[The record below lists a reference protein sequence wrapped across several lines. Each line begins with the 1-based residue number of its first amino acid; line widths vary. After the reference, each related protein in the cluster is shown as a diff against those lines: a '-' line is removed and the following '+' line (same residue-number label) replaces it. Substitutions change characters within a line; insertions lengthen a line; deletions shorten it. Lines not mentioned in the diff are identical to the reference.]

1 MRIVSGSLMFTV
13 KFFIVNLGFVRYFY
27 LHLFYKTG
35 LTVEQCYY
43 LSDARCEDPLA
54 PFVERDSELCTN
66 IQVPEFKHDPRSV
79 GIIFIIEGRG
89 HVRRGFQIL

>member
-1 MRIVSGSLMFTV
+1 LSTTVLSVVFTYTFSIKLV
-13 KFFIVNLGFVRYFY
+13 G
-27 LHLFYKTG
+27 
-35 LTVEQCYY
+35 TVEQCYY

-54 PFVERDSELCTN
+54 PFVGRDSELCTN

-89 HVRRGFQIL
+89 QVRGGFQLL